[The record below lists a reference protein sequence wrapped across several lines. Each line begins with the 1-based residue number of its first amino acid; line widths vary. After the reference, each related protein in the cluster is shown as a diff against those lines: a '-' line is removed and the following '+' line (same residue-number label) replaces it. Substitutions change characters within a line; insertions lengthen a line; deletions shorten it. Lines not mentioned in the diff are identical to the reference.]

1 MVFLKFPQ
9 LKSTWPWSLSNL
21 AAWLRFNL
29 LTYRDLWSWLN
40 ARFERPAITPV
51 PAQATLFAVIL
62 DSSRGNLIGG
72 SAQKSSHTQD
82 LRREEPT
89 EQIILDSSDTDQF
102 LRP

>member
-9 LKSTWPWSLSNL
+9 LKSTWAVESLEPGGVAPLQSVDVSGPV
-21 AAWLRFNL
+21 
-29 LTYRDLWSWLN
+29 DLLN

-72 SAQKSSHTQD
+72 SGQKSSHTQD